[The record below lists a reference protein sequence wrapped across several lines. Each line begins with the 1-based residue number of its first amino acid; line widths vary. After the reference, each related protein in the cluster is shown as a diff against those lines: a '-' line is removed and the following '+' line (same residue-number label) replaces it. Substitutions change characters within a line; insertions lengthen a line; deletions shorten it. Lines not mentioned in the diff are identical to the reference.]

1 MQALFFLEWGPR
13 HHNLSIKTESVI
25 LSEASEL
32 LRPVVGVPGE
42 PLLLAGVTLGR
53 NNQFRRESNGPAFLR
68 QSRLPVA
75 PPCLPASPILR
86 SRMAV
91 EAPGF
96 NPAKTAP
103 SMERHSGPELCI
115 RARLQP
121 CRKKRREAPSSLPHA
136 RGPRHARRWRDG
148 VEARGPR
155 LEGTQRSI
163 TLSADQTLLGEI
175 ATFERFGLI
184 STMDNQTHLSG

>member
-1 MQALFFLEWGPR
+1 MSLFLVIYDIV
-13 HHNLSIKTESVI
+13 LI

-68 QSRLPVA
+68 QSRLP
-75 PPCLPASPILR
+75 ASPPPVCPHPDPAQQDGGR
-86 SRMAV
+86 SA
-91 EAPGF
+91 GF
-96 NPAKTAP
+96 LNPAKTAP